1 MCMVETQGLCLKVL
15 LVLQR
20 KWSGGEPTSVS
31 PGLEASASEP
41 LSLVASAS
49 EPLSLEACKLALS
62 VLTSSMISLVLSKTN
77 KTIYMLE
84 LTS

>member
-41 LSLVASAS
+41 LSLVV
-49 EPLSLEACKLALS
+49 CKLALS

>member
-41 LSLVASAS
+41 LSLVA
-49 EPLSLEACKLALS
+49 CKLALS

>member
-1 MCMVETQGLCLKVL
+1 MCSMRCDESLKYHP
-15 LVLQR
+15 VLQR
-20 KWSGGEPTSVS
+20 KWSGGESTSVS
-31 PGLEASASEP
+31 TGL
-41 LSLVASAS
+41 VV
-49 EPLSLEACKLALS
+49 CKLALS

>member
-31 PGLEASASEP
+31 PGLEASEP
-41 LSLVASAS
+41 LSLV
-49 EPLSLEACKLALS
+49 ACKLALS

>member
-1 MCMVETQGLCLKVL
+1 MCSMRCDESLKYHP
-15 LVLQR
+15 VLQR
-20 KWSGGEPTSVS
+20 KWSGGRATSVS

-41 LSLVASAS
+41 LSLVV
-49 EPLSLEACKLALS
+49 CKLALS

>member
-1 MCMVETQGLCLKVL
+1 MCSMRCDESLKYHP
-15 LVLQR
+15 VLQR
-20 KWSGGEPTSVS
+20 KWSGGTLTSVS

-41 LSLVASAS
+41 LSLII
-49 EPLSLEACKLALS
+49 CKLALS

>member
-41 LSLVASAS
+41 LSLVV
-49 EPLSLEACKLALS
+49 CKLAFGYC
-62 VLTSSMISLVLSKTN
+62 SLITWFQDKTN
-77 KTIYMLE
+77 KTVYMLNS
-84 LTS
+84 TADVIK

>member
-41 LSLVASAS
+41 LSLEASAS
-49 EPLSLEACKLALS
+49 EPLSLEASASEPLSLVVCKLAFG
-62 VLTSSMISLVLSKTN
+62 VLVWLLQPNYLVPR
-77 KTIYMLE
+77 
-84 LTS
+84 

>member
-31 PGLEASASEP
+31 PGLEASAFEP
-41 LSLVASAS
+41 LSLVV
-49 EPLSLEACKLALS
+49 CKLAFG
-62 VLTSSMISLVLSKTN
+62 VLVWLLQPNYLVPR
-77 KTIYMLE
+77 
-84 LTS
+84 

>member
-41 LSLVASAS
+41 LSLVV
-49 EPLSLEACKLALS
+49 CKLAFG
-62 VLTSSMISLVLSKTN
+62 VLVWLLQPNYLVPR
-77 KTIYMLE
+77 
-84 LTS
+84 

>member
-41 LSLVASAS
+41 LSLVV
-49 EPLSLEACKLALS
+49 CKLAFG

-77 KTIYMLE
+77 KTI
-84 LTS
+84 

>member
-41 LSLVASAS
+41 LSLEAS
-49 EPLSLEACKLALS
+49 EPLSLVACKLALS
-62 VLTSSMISLVLSKTN
+62 VLTSSMISLVLSKTS
-77 KTIYMLE
+77 KTI
-84 LTS
+84 

>member
-41 LSLVASAS
+41 LSLVV
-49 EPLSLEACKLALS
+49 CKLAFG
-62 VLTSSMISLVLSKTN
+62 VLVWLLQPNYLVPG
-77 KTIYMLE
+77 
-84 LTS
+84 